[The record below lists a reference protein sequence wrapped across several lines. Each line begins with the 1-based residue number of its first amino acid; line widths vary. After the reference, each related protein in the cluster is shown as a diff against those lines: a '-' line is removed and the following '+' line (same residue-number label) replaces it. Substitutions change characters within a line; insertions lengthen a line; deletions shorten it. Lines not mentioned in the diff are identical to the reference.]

1 MKEMDVDERIARI
14 SDILEQI
21 HELNK
26 LLKLFKEQ
34 DGDESSIRQYQF
46 MRGEFVRELKQIMKG
61 FDLQVEALGKAA

>member
-1 MKEMDVDERIARI
+1 MTEMDVDERIARV

-34 DGDESSIRQYQF
+34 KGDASSIRQYQL
-46 MRGEFVRELKQIMKG
+46 MRGEFVKELKLLMIG